1 MGMNLTQS
9 QEVVVWPETHYVFV
23 ERHGP
28 FMPNAQQAW
37 MEMHRLLPEVAAG
50 NEIRAFFSLYRMHPP
65 VYRAGVSVAA
75 KPASLPAGLRYELF
89 EGGRYER
96 FTLVGP
102 YSQLPEAS
110 GKVWEAGAEQK
121 LALREGFAIE
131 HYVNNPQTAA
141 EADLITEILLPVE

>member
-1 MGMNLTQS
+1 MNLTQS
-9 QEVVVWPETHYVFV
+9 QEVVVWPQTHYVYV
-23 ERHGP
+23 ERRGP

-50 NEIRAFFSLYRMHPP
+50 NEIRAFFSLYRMSPP
-65 VYRAGVSVAA
+65 VYRAGVSVAV
-75 KPASLPAGLRYELF
+75 KPAALPAGLSYELF

-102 YSQLPEAS
+102 YTQMAEAS
-110 GKVWEAGAEQK
+110 GKVWQLAAEQK
-121 LALREGFAIE
+121 FALGDGFAIE

-141 EADLITEILLPVE
+141 AEELITEILLPVE